1 MNFKKKKLCAFVG
14 TYNKMEHKFIII
26 NEYGEQ
32 IKEITTETLVSSIWV
47 TITREGKSSN
57 ICIVLKELA
66 F

>member
-1 MNFKKKKLCAFVG
+1 MNLKKKKIGAFVG
-14 TYNKMEHKFIII
+14 TYNKMELKFIHFY
-26 NEYGEQ
+26 EYGEQ
-32 IKEITTETLVSSIWV
+32 IREITTETWVYSIWV